1 MDKNQQ
7 KQANRGSR
15 TMLIMFNDISINYF
29 LKDTANLK
37 ENRSFGTEYFSN

>member
-1 MDKNQQ
+1 MDKNEQ

-15 TMLIMFNDISINYF
+15 TMPIMFNDISINYF
-29 LKDTANLK
+29 FKGTAHLK